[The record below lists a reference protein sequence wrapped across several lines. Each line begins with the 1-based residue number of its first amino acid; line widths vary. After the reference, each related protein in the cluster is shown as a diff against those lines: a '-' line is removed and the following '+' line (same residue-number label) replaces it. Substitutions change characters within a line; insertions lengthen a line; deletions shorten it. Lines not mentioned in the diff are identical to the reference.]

1 MSTHRTARITLFKLI
16 FLVFAVAPFA
26 AQAQT
31 TPSQSFTTSE
41 GDLFEVSLELDKD
54 TIMLSEP
61 MYMSFHFKSFSSRD
75 LCVGIGGDYRNK
87 LGRPNSFK
95 VSVVREDAKAVP
107 QPDAGPGFGGF
118 SGCGIIPAGKTY
130 DIRLYLPHWA
140 TFEDAGSYEITVE
153 RNLRVG
159 AYTAESVPTS
169 FKARLSRTLNV
180 VANDSEQTSAL
191 INSLGAV
198 MLEKDNQKNRE
209 AASMLGYYVKDK
221 RTLPHFAAAMEKF
234 GAEPEWSD
242 EQIIVAKAAWALSTF
257 DDDRAIDALEKVMTS
272 QVDDTRLAVAEA
284 FAASKHARA
293 YNLLLSMKNDTYS
306 LVRVRIA
313 ERLSQVNSKDSIAL
327 LREMLADENED
338 VRKAARVSLDKLRKN
353 DANGMNP

>member
-1 MSTHRTARITLFKLI
+1 MSTHSTARITLLKLI
-16 FLVFAVAPFA
+16 FFAFTVAPFP

-31 TPSQSFTTSE
+31 TASQSFTTTE

-61 MYMSFHFKSFSSRD
+61 TYLSFHFQSFSSRD
-75 LCVGIGGDYRNK
+75 LCVGIGGDYRNN

-95 VSVVREDAKAVP
+95 VSVVRDDAKAVP
-107 QPDAGPGFGGF
+107 QPEAGPGFGGF

-140 TFEDAGSYEITVE
+140 TFEDAGSYEIAVE

-159 AYTAESVPTS
+159 AYTAEAVPTS
-169 FKARLSRTLNV
+169 FKARVSRTLNV

-198 MLEKDNQKNRE
+198 MLEKDNKKNSE
-209 AASMLGYYVKDK
+209 AASMLCYFVKDK
-221 RTLPHFAAAMEKF
+221 RTLPHFAAAIEKF
-234 GAEPEWSD
+234 GAETEWSD
-242 EQIIVAKAAWALSTF
+242 EQFIVATAAWALATF
-257 DDDRAIDALEKVMTS
+257 DDDRAIAALEKVMTS
-272 QVDDTRLAVAEA
+272 QVEDTRLEVAEA

-293 YNLLLSMKNDTYS
+293 FNLLLSMKNDTYS
-306 LVRVRIA
+306 FVRVRIA
-313 ERLSQVNSKDSIAL
+313 ERLGQVNSKESIML

-338 VRKAARVSLDKLRKN
+338 VRKAARESLDKQRTN
-353 DANGMNP
+353 EANGMKP